1 MSSLALSRP
10 FAAAVVGG
18 TAATLGYM
26 YVAGSRVKK
35 QEGPASIYKPT
46 EETAGGQANLNAN
59 DSRMSSKDVREVM
72 QGEKASQPLVG
83 VRAENAAAAS
93 KPRV

>member
-26 YVAGSRVKK
+26 YVAGSKTKK
-35 QEGPASIYKPT
+35 QTQPASIYKPT
-46 EETAGGQANLNAN
+46 EETGGLASTETDA
-59 DSRMSSKDVREVM
+59 RMNSSDVRQAV
-72 QGEKASQPLVG
+72 QGE
-83 VRAENAAAAS
+83 R
-93 KPRV
+93 KP